1 MGPGKYGLE
10 MPLRTA
16 DVSGPS
22 PSNGAEET
30 EL

>member
-1 MGPGKYGLE
+1 MGPEKYGLE